1 MNKSVSDIFT
11 VLGSQT
17 PDIID
22 LRDLEA
28 PEPMEKVLLAC
39 SQLDAGDFFLAHLP
53 HVPTML
59 FPHLETRGLNWWVH
73 EEEDHSAL
81 LLIRKST

>member
-1 MNKSVSDIFT
+1 MDKTVSDNFT
-11 VLGSQT
+11 VLGATT
-17 PDIID
+17 PDMVD

-39 SQLDAGDFFLAHLP
+39 SGLGAGEFFLARLP
-53 HVPTML
+53 RVPTLL
-59 FPHLETRGLNWWVH
+59 FPHLQTRGLNWWVH

-81 LLIRKST
+81 LLIGREA